1 MAGPLTRIVRGPAA
15 ILAVALAF
23 SACGGTSHVGP
34 SPSPFGSIPEMQP
47 VHSHHGAGRA
57 LVKAMA
63 GAVHLKPRDV
73 RVISAVTSGDQA
85 VALIGYRANGKQTN
99 RVVAFGYRT
108 IKRKRNGKKLS
119 EKRWVAE
126 DATTDLWPDRPKPG
140 SRAYPV
146 GSVAA
151 GDMIG
156 VGGYIDPG
164 ITRVEADG
172 PTGTVVDRQPVRG
185 GAVVLFARPGS
196 TLAGYDRQGL
206 AFATPVLAGSPGTI
220 AGGDAAVGLGNTFT
234 ALVLSPRWQQAADLV
249 ADGVS
254 PRGLLPPLHRFLGA
268 RPARVVGRGTKTKT
282 GATFVVQSGPLRW
295 RLTLI
300 TEAHGGSLKVRQYT
314 LDRLAP

>member
-1 MAGPLTRIVRGPAA
+1 
-15 ILAVALAF
+15 
-23 SACGGTSHVGP
+23 
-34 SPSPFGSIPEMQP
+34 
-47 VHSHHGAGRA
+47 
-57 LVKAMA
+57 
-63 GAVHLKPRDV
+63 
-73 RVISAVTSGDQA
+73 ISALTSGAQA
-85 VALIGYRANGKQTN
+85 VALIGYRADGKQTN

-126 DATTDLWPDRPKPG
+126 DATTDLWPDRPKRG

-206 AFATPVLAGSPGTI
+206 AGDEDEDGRDVRGAVRAAEVATHADHRSARWEPEGSAVHAGPSGAVAVSAGS
-220 AGGDAAVGLGNTFT
+220 AGAPSRGGPT
-234 ALVLSPRWQQAADLV
+234 A
-249 ADGVS
+249 
-254 PRGLLPPLHRFLGA
+254 
-268 RPARVVGRGTKTKT
+268 GRGACRRPGRRT
-282 GATFVVQSGPLRW
+282 
-295 RLTLI
+295 
-300 TEAHGGSLKVRQYT
+300 
-314 LDRLAP
+314 